1 MGAWGR
7 AVSSMHARQGSGSQ
21 HGAVWLEDGTPP
33 HGGPGG
39 RQHLTGSS
47 GGCYIA
53 IDVVGAARESRDEL
67 QLRFQ

>member
-1 MGAWGR
+1 MQGMGV
-7 AVSSMHARQGSGSQ
+7 AVSMVLSGWRM
-21 HGAVWLEDGTPP
+21 GRPP
-33 HGGPGG
+33 RGGPGG

-67 QLRFQ
+67 QLRFQRFRRFLCHRIE